1 MEPNISSHP
10 PSPQKKPPVFL
21 PTQSFRRYA
30 KTIEPLIKKPQN
42 RVYTTTILS
51 FLVVSL
57 FLWYA
62 IRPTVRTILSLR
74 REIADSLKISKSM
87 EEKIS
92 MLVQAQG
99 AYQKEMDRLS
109 LVSQAVP
116 ETSTPVS
123 ALTTIRDLARQSGAT
138 VSGIQLTAAKLT
150 NPQATSAA
158 SLAAAK
164 AEKTSFSITIDGQ
177 YENIKT
183 FLDTVVNLRRIMTIN
198 SIIVEPVKK
207 NQSDSAAVN
216 PQLRLAVELTIYHL
230 PGGSQ

>member
-1 MEPNISSHP
+1 
-10 PSPQKKPPVFL
+10 L

-74 REIADSLKISKSM
+74 REIADNVKISKSM

-92 MLVQAQG
+92 MLVQAQ
-99 AYQKEMDRLS
+99 AIYQKEIDRLP

-116 ETSTPVS
+116 NTSTPLQ
-123 ALTTIRDLARQSGAT
+123 ALTTIRDLALQSGAT
-138 VSGIQLTAAKLT
+138 VSGIQLTTARLT
-150 NPQATSAA
+150 NPVATSGA
-158 SLAAAK
+158 SLTNPK
-164 AEKTSFSITIDGQ
+164 PEKTTFSITIDGQ

-183 FLDTVVNLRRIMTIN
+183 FLDTVVNLRRIITIN
-198 SIIVEPVKK
+198 SIIVEPLKK
-207 NQSDSAAVN
+207 NQTDTLVVN

-230 PGGSQ
+230 PGGSL